1 MIQALNHALKW
12 HPGAGEAPRW
22 HSSRFT
28 GVALVYPAGCAFTD
42 GFPKNMSAVP
52 AMVLDSL
59 LCLKEMEVDELVG
72 DDDDG
77 LGETGMTVSGPC
89 TVRGFIKVGIR

>member
-1 MIQALNHALKW
+1 
-12 HPGAGEAPRW
+12 
-22 HSSRFT
+22 
-28 GVALVYPAGCAFTD
+28 
-42 GFPKNMSAVP
+42 
-52 AMVLDSL
+52 MVLDSL
-59 LCLKEMEVDELVG
+59 LCLKDMEVDELVG